1 MDKRGEKCIIVYSN
15 TLSKKVVAMNERKS
29 ISIADQIFEQLERD
43 ILSGKYP
50 RGELLT
56 ELRLSEELGVS
67 RTPIREAIRRLEQE
81 NILEEAGRGV
91 TVVGISREDMLDMYE
106 IRIRIEGLAAEW
118 AAARITDEEL
128 AAMRETLEL
137 QRYYTEKSGGGH
149 SDQIKNLDS
158 QFHELVYR
166 ACGSRALMDTLLGLH
181 KKMTKFRMASVSKHS
196 RALQSVEEHEAI
208 LAALSAHDGA
218 AANAA
223 MTQHVQNARDRMR
236 AMGDEDARV

>member
-1 MDKRGEKCIIVYSN
+1 MK
-15 TLSKKVVAMNERKS
+15 ERKS

-91 TVVGISREDMLDMYE
+91 TVVGISRQDMLDMYE

-118 AAARITDEEL
+118 AAARISDEEL
-128 AAMRETLEL
+128 SQIRETLEL
-137 QRYYTEKSGGGH
+137 QRYYTEKGGSH

-166 ACGSRALMDTLLGLH
+166 ACGSRALTDTLIGLH
-181 KKMTKFRMASVSKHS
+181 KKMTKFRMASVSKQS

-208 LAALSAHDGA
+208 LAALSAHDAEA
-218 AANAA
+218 AGEA
-223 MTQHVQNARDRMR
+223 MTAHVVNARDRMR
-236 AMGDEDARV
+236 DMGDEDALK

>member
-1 MDKRGEKCIIVYSN
+1 MK
-15 TLSKKVVAMNERKS
+15 ERKS

-91 TVVGISREDMLDMYE
+91 TVVGISKQDMLDMYE

-118 AAARITDEEL
+118 AAARIGDEEL
-128 AAMRETLEL
+128 NQIRETLEL
-137 QRYYTEKSGGGH
+137 QRYYTEKGGSH

-166 ACGSRALMDTLLGLH
+166 ACGSRALTDTLIGLH
-181 KKMTKFRMASVSKHS
+181 KKMTKFRMASVSKQS

-208 LAALSAHDGA
+208 LAALSAHDAEA
-218 AANAA
+218 AGEA
-223 MTQHVQNARDRMR
+223 MTSHVVNARDRMR
-236 AMGDEDARV
+236 DMGDADALK

>member
-1 MDKRGEKCIIVYSN
+1 MK
-15 TLSKKVVAMNERKS
+15 ERKS

-43 ILSGKYP
+43 ILSGKYA

-91 TVVGISREDMLDMYE
+91 TVVGISRQDMLDMYE

-128 AAMRETLEL
+128 GQIRDILDL
-137 QRYYTEKSGGGH
+137 QRFYTERPNGGH
-149 SDQIKNLDS
+149 SDEIKNLDS
-158 QFHELVYR
+158 RFHEMVYR
-166 ACGSRALMDTLLGLH
+166 ACGSRALTDTLLNLH

-196 RALQSVEEHEAI
+196 RALRSVEEHEAI
-208 LAALSAHDGA
+208 LAALSARDGA

-223 MTQHVQNARDRMR
+223 MTRHVENARDRMR
-236 AMGDEDARV
+236 QMGDEDAPGE

>member
-1 MDKRGEKCIIVYSN
+1 MK
-15 TLSKKVVAMNERKS
+15 ERKS

-43 ILSGKYP
+43 ILSGKYA

-91 TVVGISREDMLDMYE
+91 TVVGISMQDMLDMYE

-118 AAARITDEEL
+118 AAARISEEEL
-128 AAMRETLEL
+128 TQIRETLEL
-137 QRYYTEKSGGGH
+137 QRYYTEKGGSH

-166 ACGSRALMDTLLGLH
+166 ASGSRALTDTLIGLH
-181 KKMTKFRMASVSKHS
+181 KKMTKFRMASVSKQS

-208 LAALSAHDGA
+208 LAALSTHDA
-218 AANAA
+218 AAAGEA
-223 MTQHVQNARDRMR
+223 VTAHVINARDRMR
-236 AMGDEDARV
+236 EMGDEDGLN

>member
-1 MDKRGEKCIIVYSN
+1 MK
-15 TLSKKVVAMNERKS
+15 ERKS

-81 NILEEAGRGV
+81 NILEESGRSLV
-91 TVVGISREDMLDMYE
+91 VVGITRQDMLDMYE

-118 AAARITDEEL
+118 AAARIGDEEL
-128 AAMRETLEL
+128 NQIRETLEL
-137 QRYYTEKSGGGH
+137 QRYYTEKGGSH

-166 ACGSRALMDTLLGLH
+166 ACGSRALTDTLIGLH
-181 KKMTKFRMASVSKHS
+181 KKMTKFRMASVSKQS

-208 LAALSAHDGA
+208 LAALSAHDAEA
-218 AANAA
+218 AGEA
-223 MTQHVQNARDRMR
+223 MTAHVVNARDRMR
-236 AMGDEDARV
+236 DMGDEDALK

>member
-1 MDKRGEKCIIVYSN
+1 MK
-15 TLSKKVVAMNERKS
+15 ERKS

-91 TVVGISREDMLDMYE
+91 TVVGISKQDMLDMYE

-118 AAARITDEEL
+118 AAARIGDEEL
-128 AAMRETLEL
+128 NQIRETLEL
-137 QRYYTEKSGGGH
+137 QRYYTEKGGSH

-166 ACGSRALMDTLLGLH
+166 ACGSRALTDTLLGLH
-181 KKMTKFRMASVSKHS
+181 KKMTKFRMASVSKQS

-208 LAALSAHDGA
+208 LAALSAHDAEA
-218 AANAA
+218 AGEA
-223 MTQHVQNARDRMR
+223 MTAHVVNARDRMR
-236 AMGDEDARV
+236 DMGDEDALK

>member
-1 MDKRGEKCIIVYSN
+1 MK
-15 TLSKKVVAMNERKS
+15 ERKS

-43 ILSGKYP
+43 ILSGKYA

-91 TVVGISREDMLDMYE
+91 TVVGISQQDMLDMYE
-106 IRIRIEGLAAEW
+106 IRMRIEGLAAEW
-118 AAARITDEEL
+118 AAKRITDEEL
-128 AAMRETLEL
+128 GRIRDTLEL
-137 QRYYTEKSGGGH
+137 QRYYSEKKNGDY

-158 QFHELVYR
+158 QFHEQVYR
-166 ACGSRALMDTLLGLH
+166 ACGSRALTDTLLSLH
-181 KKMTKFRMASVSKHS
+181 KKMTKFRMASVSKQS

-208 LAALSAHDGA
+208 LAALSAHDAAAAGA
-218 AANAA
+218 A
-223 MTQHVQNARDRMR
+223 MKTHVANARDRMR
-236 AMGDEDARV
+236 EMGDEDAPGQDS

>member
-1 MDKRGEKCIIVYSN
+1 MK
-15 TLSKKVVAMNERKS
+15 ERKS

-81 NILEEAGRGV
+81 DILEEAGRGV
-91 TVVGISREDMLDMYE
+91 TVVGISRQDMLDMYE

-118 AAARITDEEL
+118 AAERISDEEL
-128 AAMRETLEL
+128 GQIRDTLEL
-137 QRYYTEKSGGGH
+137 QRYYIEKGGSH

-166 ACGSRALMDTLLGLH
+166 ACGSRALTDTLLGLH

-208 LAALSAHDGA
+208 MAALSAHDA
-218 AANAA
+218 AATGAA
-223 MTQHVQNARDRMR
+223 MTAHVVNARDRMR
-236 AMGDEDARV
+236 DMGDEDALN

>member
-1 MDKRGEKCIIVYSN
+1 MK
-15 TLSKKVVAMNERKS
+15 ERKS

-81 NILEEAGRGV
+81 DILEEAGRGV
-91 TVVGISREDMLDMYE
+91 TVVGISRQDMLDMYE

-118 AAARITDEEL
+118 AAERISDEEL
-128 AAMRETLEL
+128 GQIRDTLEL
-137 QRYYTEKSGGGH
+137 QRYYIEKGGSH

-166 ACGSRALMDTLLGLH
+166 ACGSRALTDTLLGLH

-208 LAALSAHDGA
+208 LAALSAHDA
-218 AANAA
+218 AATGAA
-223 MTQHVQNARDRMR
+223 MTAHVVNARDRMR
-236 AMGDEDARV
+236 DMGDEDALS

>member
-1 MDKRGEKCIIVYSN
+1 MK
-15 TLSKKVVAMNERKS
+15 ERKS

-91 TVVGISREDMLDMYE
+91 TVVGISKQDMLDMYE

-118 AAARITDEEL
+118 AAARIGDEEL
-128 AAMRETLEL
+128 NQIRETLEL
-137 QRYYTEKSGGGH
+137 QRYYTEKGGSH

-166 ACGSRALMDTLLGLH
+166 ACGSRALTDTLLGLH
-181 KKMTKFRMASVSKHS
+181 KKMTKFRMASVSKQS

-208 LAALSAHDGA
+208 LAALSAHDAEA
-218 AANAA
+218 AGEA
-223 MTQHVQNARDRMR
+223 MTAHVVNARDRMR
-236 AMGDEDARV
+236 DMGDEDALD

>member
-1 MDKRGEKCIIVYSN
+1 MK
-15 TLSKKVVAMNERKS
+15 ERKS

-91 TVVGISREDMLDMYE
+91 TVVGISKQDMLDMYE

-118 AAARITDEEL
+118 AAARIGDEEL
-128 AAMRETLEL
+128 NQIRETLEL
-137 QRYYTEKSGGGH
+137 QRYYTEKGGSH

-166 ACGSRALMDTLLGLH
+166 ACGSRALTDTLIGLH
-181 KKMTKFRMASVSKHS
+181 KKMTKFRMASVSKQS

-208 LAALSAHDGA
+208 LAALSAHDAGA
-218 AANAA
+218 AGEA
-223 MTQHVQNARDRMR
+223 MTAHVVNARDRMR
-236 AMGDEDARV
+236 DMGDEDALK

>member
-1 MDKRGEKCIIVYSN
+1 MK
-15 TLSKKVVAMNERKS
+15 ERKS

-91 TVVGISREDMLDMYE
+91 TVVGISRQDMLDMYE

-118 AAARITDEEL
+118 AAARIGDEEL
-128 AAMRETLEL
+128 NQIRETLEL
-137 QRYYTEKSGGGH
+137 QRYYTEKGGSH

-166 ACGSRALMDTLLGLH
+166 ACGSRALTDTLLGLH
-181 KKMTKFRMASVSKHS
+181 KKMTKFRMASVSKQS

-208 LAALSAHDGA
+208 LAALSAHDAEA
-218 AANAA
+218 AGEA
-223 MTQHVQNARDRMR
+223 MTAHVVNARDRMR
-236 AMGDEDARV
+236 DMGDEDALD

>member
-1 MDKRGEKCIIVYSN
+1 MK
-15 TLSKKVVAMNERKS
+15 ERKS

-91 TVVGISREDMLDMYE
+91 TVVGISKQDMLDMYE

-118 AAARITDEEL
+118 AAARIGDEEL
-128 AAMRETLEL
+128 NQIRETLEL
-137 QRYYTEKSGGGH
+137 QRYYTEKGGSH

-158 QFHELVYR
+158 HFHELVYR
-166 ACGSRALMDTLLGLH
+166 SCGSRALMDTLLGLH

-218 AANAA
+218 GANLA
-223 MTQHVQNARDRMR
+223 MTIHVQNARDRMR
-236 AMGDEDARV
+236 AMGDEDAPQK

>member
-1 MDKRGEKCIIVYSN
+1 MK
-15 TLSKKVVAMNERKS
+15 ERKS

-43 ILSGKYP
+43 ILSGNYA

-91 TVVGISREDMLDMYE
+91 TVVGISKQDMLDMYE

-118 AAARITDEEL
+118 AAKRITDEEL
-128 AAMRETLEL
+128 GQIRDTLEL
-137 QRYYTEKSGGGH
+137 QRYYTEKSGSH

-166 ACGSRALMDTLLGLH
+166 ACGSRALTDTLIGLH
-181 KKMTKFRMASVSKHS
+181 KKMTKFRMASVSKQS

-208 LAALSAHDGA
+208 LTALSAHDA
-218 AANAA
+218 AAAGEA
-223 MTQHVQNARDRMR
+223 MTAHVVNARDRMR
-236 AMGDEDARV
+236 DMGDEDALDRTE

>member
-1 MDKRGEKCIIVYSN
+1 MK
-15 TLSKKVVAMNERKS
+15 ERKS

-43 ILSGKYP
+43 ILSGKYA

-91 TVVGISREDMLDMYE
+91 TVVGISQEDMLDMYE

-118 AAARITDEEL
+118 AAERMSAEEL
-128 AAMRETLEL
+128 AGMRDTVEL
-137 QRYYTEKSGGGH
+137 QRYYTEKQDGNH

-158 QFHELVYR
+158 RFHEQVYR
-166 ACGSRALMDTLLGLH
+166 ACGSRALMDTLLNLH

-196 RALQSVEEHEAI
+196 RALQSVEEHEAV
-208 LAALSAHDGA
+208 LAALSARDGK
-218 AANAA
+218 AANEA
-223 MTQHVQNARDRMR
+223 MTRHVMNARDRMR
-236 AMGDEDARV
+236 RMGDEDAAQK

>member
-1 MDKRGEKCIIVYSN
+1 MR
-15 TLSKKVVAMNERKS
+15 ERKS

-43 ILSGKYP
+43 ILSGKYA

-91 TVVGISREDMLDMYE
+91 TVVGISQEDMLDMYE

-118 AAARITDEEL
+118 AAKRITAEEL
-128 AAMRETLEL
+128 RGMGETLEL
-137 QRYYTEKSGGGH
+137 QRYYTEKNDSGH

-158 QFHELVYR
+158 QFHEMIYR
-166 ACGSRALMDTLLGLH
+166 ACGSRALTDTLLNLH

-208 LAALSAHDGA
+208 LAALNAHDSAGA
-218 AANAA
+218 NEA
-223 MTQHVQNARDRMR
+223 MTRHVINARDRMR
-236 AMGDEDARV
+236 ELGDEDARA

>member
-1 MDKRGEKCIIVYSN
+1 MK
-15 TLSKKVVAMNERKS
+15 ERKS

-91 TVVGISREDMLDMYE
+91 TVVGISRQDMLDMYE

-118 AAARITDEEL
+118 AAERISDEEL
-128 AAMRETLEL
+128 GQIRDTLEL
-137 QRYYTEKSGGGH
+137 QRYYTEKGDGH
-149 SDQIKNLDS
+149 SNQIKNLDS

-166 ACGSRALMDTLLGLH
+166 ACGSRALNDTLLGLH

-208 LAALSAHDGA
+208 LAALSARDA
-218 AANAA
+218 AAAGAA
-223 MTQHVQNARDRMR
+223 MTAHVINARDRMR
-236 AMGDEDARV
+236 DMGDEDALK

>member
-1 MDKRGEKCIIVYSN
+1 MK
-15 TLSKKVVAMNERKS
+15 ERKS

-91 TVVGISREDMLDMYE
+91 TVVGISKQDMLDMYE

-118 AAARITDEEL
+118 AAARIGDEEL
-128 AAMRETLEL
+128 NQIRETLEL
-137 QRYYTEKSGGGH
+137 QRYYTEKGGSH

-166 ACGSRALMDTLLGLH
+166 ACGSRALTDTLIGLH
-181 KKMTKFRMASVSKHS
+181 KKMTKFRMASVSKQS

-208 LAALSAHDGA
+208 LAALSAHDAEA
-218 AANAA
+218 AGEA
-223 MTQHVQNARDRMR
+223 MTAHVVNARDRMR
-236 AMGDEDARV
+236 DMGDEDALK

>member
-1 MDKRGEKCIIVYSN
+1 MG
-15 TLSKKVVAMNERKS
+15 ERKS

-91 TVVGISREDMLDMYE
+91 TVVGISQEDMLDMYE
-106 IRIRIEGLAAEW
+106 IRSRIEGLAAEW
-118 AAARITDEEL
+118 AAARITEEEL
-128 AAMRETLEL
+128 GAMRDTLEL
-137 QRYYTEKSGGGH
+137 QRYYTEKPYGGH

-158 QFHELVYR
+158 HFHELVYR
-166 ACGSRALMDTLLGLH
+166 SCGSRALMDTLLGLH

-218 AANAA
+218 GANLA
-223 MTQHVQNARDRMR
+223 MTIHVQNARDRMR
-236 AMGDEDARV
+236 AMGDEDAPQK

>member
-1 MDKRGEKCIIVYSN
+1 MK
-15 TLSKKVVAMNERKS
+15 ERKS

-91 TVVGISREDMLDMYE
+91 TVVGISKQDMLDMYE

-118 AAARITDEEL
+118 AAARISDEEL
-128 AAMRETLEL
+128 SQIRETLEL
-137 QRYYTEKSGGGH
+137 QRYYTEKGGSH

-166 ACGSRALMDTLLGLH
+166 ACGSRALTDTLIGLH
-181 KKMTKFRMASVSKHS
+181 KKMTKFRMASVSKQS

-208 LAALSAHDGA
+208 LAALSAHDAEA
-218 AANAA
+218 AGEA
-223 MTQHVQNARDRMR
+223 MTAHVVNARDRMR
-236 AMGDEDARV
+236 DMGDEDALK

>member
-1 MDKRGEKCIIVYSN
+1 MG
-15 TLSKKVVAMNERKS
+15 ERKS

-91 TVVGISREDMLDMYE
+91 TVVGISQEDMLDMYE

-118 AAARITDEEL
+118 AAARITEEEL
-128 AAMRETLEL
+128 GAMRDTLEL
-137 QRYYTEKSGGGH
+137 QRYYSH
-149 SDQIKNLDS
+149 
-158 QFHELVYR
+158 FHELVYR
-166 ACGSRALMDTLLGLH
+166 SCGSRALMDTLLGLH

-218 AANAA
+218 GANLA
-223 MTQHVQNARDRMR
+223 MTIHVQNARDRMR
-236 AMGDEDARV
+236 AMGDEDAPQK

>member
-1 MDKRGEKCIIVYSN
+1 MK
-15 TLSKKVVAMNERKS
+15 ERKS

-81 NILEEAGRGV
+81 DILEEAGRGV
-91 TVVGISREDMLDMYE
+91 TVVGISRQDMLDMYE

-118 AAARITDEEL
+118 AAERISDEEL
-128 AAMRETLEL
+128 GQIRDTLEL
-137 QRYYTEKSGGGH
+137 QRYYIEKGGSH

-166 ACGSRALMDTLLGLH
+166 ACGSRALTDTLLGLH

-208 LAALSAHDGA
+208 LAALGAHDA
-218 AANAA
+218 AATGAA
-223 MTQHVQNARDRMR
+223 MTAHVVNARDRMR
-236 AMGDEDARV
+236 DMGDEDALN

>member
-1 MDKRGEKCIIVYSN
+1 MG
-15 TLSKKVVAMNERKS
+15 ERKS

-43 ILSGKYP
+43 ILSGKYQ

-91 TVVGISREDMLDMYE
+91 TVVGISKQDMLDMYE
-106 IRIRIEGLAAEW
+106 IRIRIEGLAAAW
-118 AAARITDEEL
+118 AAERITEAEL
-128 AAMRETLEL
+128 REIRDTLEL
-137 QRYYTEKSGGGH
+137 QRFYTEKLDGGH

-158 QFHELVYR
+158 RFHEMVYR

-208 LAALSAHDGA
+208 LDALGAHDGD

-223 MTQHVQNARDRMR
+223 MTRHVTNARDRMR
-236 AMGDEDARV
+236 SMGDED